1 MMSIIQVKG
10 GSGKVGVD
18 RTLFVGARIPHEI
31 QAMVKPLTKLDKSVF
46 TKILR
51 VIVASVVGPQPD
63 SSSLR
68 SLVSDKLT
76 DDTVAVIFCGLEK
89 LLRQA
94 WKVSTSSLK
103 KEHFL
108 QDLQE
113 LQIPAEFHEDLVS
126 CVFGSVRGKI
136 DEQLENARPGLPTLD
151 HLGWRVDVAI
161 STGVLNR
168 VLVRGVTMDM
178 TLSDGSIKDFEMSVS
193 RFQDLRFQVASVL
206 SEMEKL
212 EKRSI
217 LKIKD

>member
-1 MMSIIQVKG
+1 MSIIQVKG

-18 RTLFVGARIPHEI
+18 RTLFVGVRIPHEI
-31 QAMVKPLTKLDKSVF
+31 QAMVKPLSKLDKTVF
-46 TKILR
+46 TKILK

-63 SSSLR
+63 SNSLK
-68 SLVSDKLT
+68 SLVSDKLN
-76 DDTVAVIFCGLEK
+76 DDAIAVIFCGLEK
-89 LLRQA
+89 LLKQA
-94 WKVSTSSLK
+94 WKVSSTSLK

-108 QDLQE
+108 QDLQD
-113 LQIPAEFHEDLVS
+113 LQIPTEFHEDLVS
-126 CVFGSVRGKI
+126 CVFGSIRGQI
-136 DEQLENARPGLPTLD
+136 DEQLENTRTRLPTLD
-151 HLGWRVDVAI
+151 HLDWRVDVAI

-193 RFQDLRFQVASVL
+193 KFQDLRFQVASVL